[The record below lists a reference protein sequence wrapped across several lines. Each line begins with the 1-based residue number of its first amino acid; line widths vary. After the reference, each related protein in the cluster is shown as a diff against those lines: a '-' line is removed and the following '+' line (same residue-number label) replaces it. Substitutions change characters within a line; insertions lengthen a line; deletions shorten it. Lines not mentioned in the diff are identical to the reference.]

1 MKTALM
7 IAFIFMGHPYNIE
20 LALTPMEQ
28 ATGLMYRQN
37 WTDDSQGML
46 FVNRVPR
53 RVSFWMKNTYLDMT
67 IFYLDKD
74 FNILEIHYPVPLDET
89 PMTSKT
95 DRVQYVLELNPD
107 LEDQVTASWAGFASQ
122 LQSGLENKKENIAV
136 YQH

>member
-53 RVSFWMKNTYLDMT
+53 KVSFWMKNTYLDMT

-74 FNILEIHYPVPLDET
+74 FNILEIHHPTPLDET

-107 LEDQVTASWAGFASQ
+107 LEEQVLSSWTEFAAQMRS
-122 LQSGLENKKENIAV
+122 SLENKTEDIAV

>member
-7 IAFIFMGHPYNIE
+7 IAFIFMGRPYNIE

-28 ATGLMYRQN
+28 AAGLMYRQE

-46 FVNRVPR
+46 FVNHVPR

-95 DRVQYVLELNPD
+95 DRVQYVLELNPA
-107 LEDQVTASWAGFASQ
+107 LEEQVRASWSDFAALMRAELAS
-122 LQSGLENKKENIAV
+122 NKSDIAV
-136 YQH
+136 YQN